1 MVSCYQNATGIEL
14 LDDYCFVIHNQASPD
29 EIFSSS
35 IYFFILDMIVL
46 YVGFHM
52 GPTVLLT
59 IHSII
64 QSYIFYSTFV

>member
-1 MVSCYQNATGIEL
+1 ME
-14 LDDYCFVIHNQASPD
+14 QASPAN
-29 EIFSSS
+29 
-35 IYFFILDMIVL
+35 LDMIVL

-64 QSYIFYSTFV
+64 QSYILYSTFV